1 MPTFQELQPIEGNRP
16 KFTGKHLVM
25 LNANTA
31 PKAIITRAK
40 NASLRLASFSDYKED
55 VENFGNAFNEADG
68 IVFENS
74 GIAVINKKN
83 KSQISKLIATD
94 GGRNA
99 FIYSEPERYV
109 YALADKS
116 KEYLRGYKAAV
127 DHLYKKV
134 LTESRKSR
142 AKAFDFKDDD
152 QATWG
157 IHATKVL
164 KSGFTGKKINLAI
177 LDTGF
182 NLKHPDFVNRTIV
195 SESFIK
201 GQTVDDKNGHGSH
214 CTGISAGDINKK
226 TGRRYGVA
234 KGANI
239 YIGKVLSNAG
249 SGTDSGI
256 LAGIEWAIT
265 NGCKVISMSLGAP
278 VDPGESYSN
287 IYNDLGKKALAKGTL
302 IIAAAGNDSQ
312 RDKGIVAPVGHPA
325 NCPSIMA
332 VAALDNKLAVAWF
345 SNGGL
350 NTDGGQIDIAAPGVD
365 VYSSWKSP
373 ANYNTIS
380 GTSMATPFVAGMAA
394 LFWEANPGATASD
407 IWLYLTQNAM
417 RLELPAT
424 GVGAGLVQPP
434 KAKKK

>member
-16 KFTGKHLVM
+16 KFTGKYLVM

-142 AKAFDFKDDD
+142 PKAFDFKDDD

-239 YIGKVLSNAG
+239 YIGKVLSNGGQARQRY
-249 SGTDSGI
+249 SGG
-256 LAGIEWAIT
+256 LEWAIT
-265 NGCKVISMSLGAP
+265 TVQGHFYV
-278 VDPGESYSN
+278 
-287 IYNDLGKKALAKGTL
+287 
-302 IIAAAGNDSQ
+302 
-312 RDKGIVAPVGHPA
+312 VGSA
-325 NCPSIMA
+325 CRSRR
-332 VAALDNKLAVAWF
+332 
-345 SNGGL
+345 S
-350 NTDGGQIDIAAPGVD
+350 
-365 VYSSWKSP
+365 
-373 ANYNTIS
+373 
-380 GTSMATPFVAGMAA
+380 
-394 LFWEANPGATASD
+394 
-407 IWLYLTQNAM
+407 
-417 RLELPAT
+417 
-424 GVGAGLVQPP
+424 
-434 KAKKK
+434 